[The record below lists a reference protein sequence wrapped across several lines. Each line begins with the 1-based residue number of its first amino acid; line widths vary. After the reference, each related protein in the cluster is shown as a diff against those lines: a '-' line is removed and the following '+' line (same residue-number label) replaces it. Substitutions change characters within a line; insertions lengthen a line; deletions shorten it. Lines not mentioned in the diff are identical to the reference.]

1 MTHDND
7 LPAWVFMVF
16 LARVIVVS
24 LIKKK
29 NSFFFLEKKRQVPKY
44 PKVILFPGH
53 VLLVGAGTC
62 AGYLSHSIG
71 SARRGYENPHELI
84 LRTAIHGVIVGYL
97 SYFIGSARRGYENP
111 HELIL
116 RTAIHGVIV
125 GYLSYFVG
133 SARRRWKNTHELVL
147 RVGICVHALPSKT
160 INMQLRRLTHK
171 AGQIPKRVRSVSVRP
186 RM

>member
-1 MTHDND
+1 
-7 LPAWVFMVF
+7 MVF

-62 AGYLSHSIG
+62 AGYLSH
-71 SARRGYENPHELI
+71 
-84 LRTAIHGVIVGYL
+84 
-97 SYFIGSARRGYENP
+97 FIGSARRGYENP